1 MRKLT
6 FKLFSVFV
14 SFANFFG
21 NVAYSYDPKALDLT
35 LNNARNNEDVRI
47 VFIKK
52 IPELNNSVA
61 TGFHSVQKYCWLIG
75 CEKKDLEKLLKGKII
90 GKGFVNSVM
99 VKDFMNLANKVKKEL
114 EEEKEKYENS
124 VPCSA
129 CYKYLSKK
137 GSKLCWACNKKFG
150 KKFK

>member
-1 MRKLT
+1 MRKLI
-6 FKLFSVFV
+6 FKFFSVFV

-52 IPELNNSVA
+52 IPELNNSVP

-75 CEKKDLEKLLKGKII
+75 CEKKDLEKLLSGKIV
-90 GKGFVNSVM
+90 KGFADETMIN
-99 VKDFMNLANKVKKEL
+99 DFMDLAKNVKKEL
-114 EEEKEKYENS
+114 EEKNEKIK
-124 VPCSA
+124 PCSI
-129 CYKYLSKK
+129 CYKYLSK
-137 GSKLCWACNKKFG
+137 GDSGVCVLCRKRYG
-150 KKFK
+150 KKAK